1 MSDAI
6 KQQIVNTKRRL
17 LDLGYFDS
25 AEDMTHIVSHATE
38 RRDIIAEFKHV
49 PTALEIVQACK
60 GHELAD
66 IKVEGWPSGKL
77 YLMKYVPMTAEE
89 IQAKDRDKREM
100 SFKIWKFQY
109 RSING
114 TLNRLQK
121 ELEEQQ

>member
-17 LDLGYFDS
+17 LALGHFNS
-25 AEDMTHIVSHATE
+25 PEDMTHIVSNATE

-49 PTALEIVQACK
+49 PTATEIVQACK

-66 IKVEGWPSGKL
+66 IKVEGWPSGTL

-89 IQAKDRDKREM
+89 IQAEDIFKREKH
-100 SFKIWKFQY
+100 FRIWKFHH
-109 RSING
+109 SNLTG

-121 ELEEQQ
+121 QLEEQ